1 MMTATIVSMTELSVQ
16 PHSGDILR
24 YCKVWLNTYFFDSNI
39 PCLLHDSRIISSH
52 LHDTA
57 LWLCLWKQLSAS
69 LNIKNT
75 GTKRQAFYSLYR
87 HIDMNYQCECVA
99 SCKLSKEKL
108 PHNTK
113 FDNVC
118 VRLYLQIRTPN
129 KLHAGLDQI
138 NLFW

>member
-1 MMTATIVSMTELSVQ
+1 MYLSYPLSVL
-16 PHSGDILR
+16 IT
-24 YCKVWLNTYFFDSNI
+24 YKNTYFFDSNM
-39 PCLLHDSRIISSH
+39 PCLLHDSRIISIH
-52 LHDTA
+52 LYDTA

-69 LNIKNT
+69 LNIKNP
-75 GTKRQAFYSLYR
+75 GTERQAFCSLYR

-118 VRLYLQIRTPN
+118 VRLYPQIRTPN
-129 KLHAGLDQI
+129 KLHTGFDQI
-138 NLFW
+138 NLSGND